1 MLSRVWSYGDGEG
14 IRQCFALEVSFL
26 ASLHLLQRR
35 GGRTMPAHLLHAHRQ
50 CACLCLNSASGEW
63 DKRSELHARTIRL
76 LLLTAASP
84 PLTHL
89 PPNILHTSEQHPKR
103 TMDKLDVS
111 LDDLIKE
118 DTSSRPAHK
127 KQGGGSR
134 GSRGG
139 RGSGGSG
146 RNNGGGAGPMR
157 TQQKFSGVRYNP
169 MSRGA
174 PPAPSQQS
182 PLMRQPQQ
190 PKQDLV
196 MTMRGT

>member
-1 MLSRVWSYGDGEG
+1 
-14 IRQCFALEVSFL
+14 
-26 ASLHLLQRR
+26 
-35 GGRTMPAHLLHAHRQ
+35 
-50 CACLCLNSASGEW
+50 
-63 DKRSELHARTIRL
+63 
-76 LLLTAASP
+76 
-84 PLTHL
+84 
-89 PPNILHTSEQHPKR
+89 
-103 TMDKLDVS
+103 MDKLDVS

-190 PKQDLV
+190 PKQDMV